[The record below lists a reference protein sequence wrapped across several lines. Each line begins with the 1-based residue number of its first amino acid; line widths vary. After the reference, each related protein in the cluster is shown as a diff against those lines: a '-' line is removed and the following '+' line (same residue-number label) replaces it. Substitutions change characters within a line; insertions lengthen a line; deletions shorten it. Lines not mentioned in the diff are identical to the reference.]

1 MPSAYERRL
10 VLFYLSNVV
19 SRLRGRDDEAPHLA
33 QWLQL
38 HEEELGFRYPT
49 SPGDVAE
56 GATQRRSRDREVP
69 TPEWQRVGE
78 VLRNTLAAA
87 SPARPDRTARRV
99 RRLAKATRLSR
110 TDTAVLELALH
121 HQTGSLVGSLIEE
134 IGEAREWNRRGF
146 RVGNAMLPCL
156 LGLPSGKVYGR
167 FAPDAPLVTSGLMS
181 IDDDGDVTI
190 LDRLTRLH
198 WLPQEAGS
206 DVQRLLLDEASA
218 SELHWSD
225 FDHVASDRDHL
236 ERILSGALRSDKRG
250 VNVLV
255 YGPPGIGKTE
265 FCKTPWRLGSQRR
278 ST

>member
-1 MPSAYERRL
+1 MPSPYERRL
-10 VLFYLSNVV
+10 VLFYVSNVV

-38 HEEELGFRYPT
+38 HEEELGFRYPR
-49 SPGDVAE
+49 SPDDVVE

-69 TPEWQRVGE
+69 TLEWQRLGDD
-78 VLRNTLAAA
+78 LRNTVAAA

-99 RRLAKATRLSR
+99 TRLAKATRLSR
-110 TDTAVLELALH
+110 TDTAILELVLR

-134 IGEAREWNRRGF
+134 IGEVREWNRRGF
-146 RVGNAMLPCL
+146 RVGNPMLPCL
-156 LGLPSGKVYGR
+156 LGLSSGKVYSR

-206 DVQRLLLDEASA
+206 DVQRLLLDEAGA
-218 SELHWSD
+218 GELHWSD
-225 FDHVASDRDHL
+225 FDHIASDRDHL
-236 ERILSGALRSDKRG
+236 EPLLSHK
-250 VNVLV
+250 
-255 YGPPGIGKTE
+255 
-265 FCKTPWRLGSQRR
+265 F
-278 ST
+278 